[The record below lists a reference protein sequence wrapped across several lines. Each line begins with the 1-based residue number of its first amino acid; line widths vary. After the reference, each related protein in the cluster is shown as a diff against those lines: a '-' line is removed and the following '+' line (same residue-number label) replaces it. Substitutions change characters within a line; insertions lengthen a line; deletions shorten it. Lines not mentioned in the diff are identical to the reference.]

1 MPGAPRESN
10 NSCSILSSR
19 NSASE
24 EFIDSLIPS
33 ERVTITRL
41 DARINQVN
49 GAWSMVARINFNY
62 SPG

>member
-1 MPGAPRESN
+1 MPVAPREVS
-10 NSCSILSSR
+10 NSCNILSSH
-19 NSASE
+19 NSAWK

-33 ERVTITRL
+33 ERVTITRRY
-41 DARINQVN
+41 ARINPVN